1 MSRPPTYLFLLNMYL
16 KLSDKLL
23 DKQLSLYIILPGDKM
38 MVTIIKVSTF
48 TNRVTQSMT
57 LNLPKYQYE
66 TT

>member
-1 MSRPPTYLFLLNMYL
+1 MYL